1 MTQGSPIGYS
11 APQTGGAPRVRLRAQ
26 LSAAVIVAFLA
37 AGCGSSGS
45 ASHAA
50 DRGHRSVVS
59 IDAPYRGPHP
69 PGLLGNAASAGTTPS
84 YVPRGRIVADS
95 GFRPQ
100 VNGFSFE
107 NYGNDAGPVNLTAAN
122 VEDLFGA
129 QVCVSGEGASCTL
142 SPPARHW
149 MEQVNSSMANGHCV
163 GFSVSAL
170 RFYAHNLAPQTYG
183 ASQTVA
189 LPVQGNNPL
198 QSLIAEGFA
207 YQDLPSVTNRA
218 VVGTPVEVL
227 SALISALRAGREQ
240 YTLGIIKPD
249 GSGGHAITPFA
260 VEDRGNGQ
268 MAILVYDNNFP
279 DVVRAVQVNT
289 RANSW
294 RYVGG
299 INPSDTGEIYTGD
312 AVTKSM
318 ALLPTSPGEGQ
329 QPCPFCSSGKGG
341 LPGKPLVIDRLHY
354 LEVAITAKGP
364 EHPHLLFVD
373 AQGRLTGYV
382 HGRLVNQIPGMQIVQ
397 NYSVQNWNSAPEP
410 VYHLPL
416 GHPEIKVVID
426 SSGITRS
433 TTTQL
438 QVNGAGLAFYVQG
451 IHIAPGQQDAMLLPA
466 DDLGI
471 SYISGGTFPASP
483 AIGVQFA
490 QQVPGSTKARLITLA
505 TGSLGFAP
513 GSPVTIA
520 IRPSTDTAMVS
531 SLGARPLVGSAAFV
545 LSTDSA
551 PVGGGVPDH
560 SYVTYKLPLN
570 GSSAQSATF
579 QYLTPSTPQLPV
591 QVNGPTGPVGRV
603 LVPSQH

>member
-1 MTQGSPIGYS
+1 MTGCCT
-11 APQTGGAPRVRLRAQ
+11 PQRSSGPRPRLRAV
-26 LSAAVIVAFLA
+26 LAATVLIAILA
-37 AGCGSSGS
+37 AGCGSSKS
-45 ASHAA
+45 ASHASA
-50 DRGHRSVVS
+50 GSRRSAVP

-69 PGLLGNAASAGTTPS
+69 AGLLGGAASAGTARGYAPA
-84 YVPRGRIVADS
+84 GRIVADS

-107 NYGNDAGPVNLTAAN
+107 NYGNDAGPVNLTPAN
-122 VEDLFGA
+122 VEDLFGP
-129 QVCVSGEGASCTL
+129 QVCATGEGASCTL
-142 SPPARHW
+142 IPPASHW
-149 MEQVNSSMANGHCV
+149 MAQVNASMANGHCM

-170 RFYAHNLAPQTYG
+170 RFYTHNLAPQSYG
-183 ASQTVA
+183 ASQSVS
-189 LPVQGNNPL
+189 LPVQGNNAL

-218 VVGTPVEVL
+218 VVGTPAELL

-240 YTLGIIKPD
+240 YTLAIIKPD

-268 MAILVYDNNFP
+268 EAILVYDNNFP

-289 RANSW
+289 RANTW

-318 ALLPTSPGEGQ
+318 ALLPTTPGEGQ

-354 LEVAITAKGP
+354 VEVAITANGP

-373 AQGRLTGYV
+373 AQGRLTGYL

-416 GHPEIKVVID
+416 GHPDIKVVID

-438 QVNGAGLAFYVQG
+438 QVNGAGLVFYLQA

-466 DDLGI
+466 NDLGI

-490 QQVPGSTKARLITLA
+490 QQVPGTNKARLITLV

-513 GSPVTIA
+513 GSPVTIG
-520 IRPSTDTAMVS
+520 IRPANGTALIS

-545 LSTDSA
+545 LSTDSS
-551 PVGGGVPDH
+551 PVRGGIPDH
-560 SYVTYKLPLN
+560 SYRTFKLPLN

-579 QYLTPSTPQLPV
+579 AYLTPSSPQLPV
-591 QVNGPTGPVGRV
+591 QINGPSGPVGRV
-603 LVPSQH
+603 LVPSDR